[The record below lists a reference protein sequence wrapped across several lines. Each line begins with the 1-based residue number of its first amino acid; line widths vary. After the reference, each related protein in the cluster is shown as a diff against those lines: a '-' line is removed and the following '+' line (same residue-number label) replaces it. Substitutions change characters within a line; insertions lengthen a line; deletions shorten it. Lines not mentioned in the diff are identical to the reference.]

1 MKQSLILLTL
11 LSINQ
16 LFCETDD
23 TAKKA
28 EKYMQKLSVLV
39 GHQAKLAGSHAI
51 QFFLSDKYVL
61 LTLEPS
67 LILSRQLTRAVEE
80 QDLEDVTRLVTHQW
94 AGSNRRTKGTWIK
107 DHDGNIIAGQADKTP
122 LHLAL
127 ETTRNSDGE
136 LSEIGMKIFTL
147 IASSQHTNP
156 DITDADG
163 HTPLHRAAALGN
175 QAAVELLL
183 QHFADGTIET
193 NNGDLAKDLW
203 PTTAN
208 PDVYELLDQ
217 ASKPERPGLTAEAIT
232 ASDSFN
238 S

>member
-1 MKQSLILLTL
+1 MNKILILLTL

-16 LFCETDD
+16 SFCNADD

-28 EKYMQKLSVLV
+28 EEFIQELSVLV
-39 GHQAKLAGSHAI
+39 NHQAKLAGSHAL
-51 QFFLSDKYVL
+51 QFLLSDEYVL

-67 LILSRQLTRAVEE
+67 LILSRQLTKAVEE
-80 QDLEDVTRLVTHQW
+80 QNLEDVTRLVTHQW
-94 AGSNRRTKGTWIK
+94 AGSNRRTKGAWIK
-107 DHDGNIIAGQADKTP
+107 DRDGNIIAGQADKTP

-127 ETTRNSDGE
+127 EATRDNHGQ
-136 LSEIGMKIFTL
+136 LSEAGMEIFTL

-163 HTPLHRAAALGN
+163 HTPLHRAAALGD

-183 QHFADGTIET
+183 QHFADGTLET

-203 PTTAN
+203 PTTGN
-208 PDVYELLDQ
+208 PDVYQLLDQ
-217 ASKPERPGLTAEAIT
+217 ASKPERPGLTAVAIST
-232 ASDSFN
+232 SDLFN